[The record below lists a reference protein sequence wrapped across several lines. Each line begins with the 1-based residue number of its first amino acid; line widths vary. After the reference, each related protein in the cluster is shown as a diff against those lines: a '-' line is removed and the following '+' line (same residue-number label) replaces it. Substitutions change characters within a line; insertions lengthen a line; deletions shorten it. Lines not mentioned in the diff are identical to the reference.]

1 MNLTIEACKY
11 CFIASCKDLP
21 FLKQWYCLL
30 FGFGFGAFYSEFTVF
45 ALRVYR

>member
-21 FLKQWYCLL
+21 FFKAL
-30 FGFGFGAFYSEFTVF
+30 FGFGFEAFYSEFTVF